1 MVLITNVKLL
11 FRCKNNQN
19 FTYLSIDKARC
30 IFENTSKF
38 IHKFLNVFNGL
49 IIWKDNKEIDNLQ
62 VCVCL
67 SQRPL
72 WGAFSI
78 CWVHLSAHGVSH
90 FQYPSSNWELV
101 LCTVEKG
108 KRRVVGFPNPLAL
121 GSRSQELWARGTWLL
136 WQRFYVEPDNVHCV
150 PPFSY
155 STSHW
160 QMVEYI
166 ACGTRLFQRFWYSPS
181 SGLLCVLCA
190 SLLIFHPL
198 YIESW

>member
-1 MVLITNVKLL
+1 MLITNVKLL
-11 FRCKNNQN
+11 FRCKNIQN
-19 FTYLSIDKARC
+19 FTYLSIDKAQC
-30 IFENTSKF
+30 FVKNATKI
-38 IHKFLNVFNGL
+38 IHEFVNVFIGL

-78 CWVHLSAHGVSH
+78 YWVHLSVHGVSR

-121 GSRSQELWARGTWLL
+121 GSRSQEQGARGTWL
-136 WQRFYVEPDNVHCV
+136 WQHWSWQWTLCV
-150 PPFSY
+150 PVFSY

-160 QMVEYI
+160 PMVDHI
-166 ACGTRLFQRFWYSPS
+166 VSALN
-181 SGLLCVLCA
+181 L
-190 SLLIFHPL
+190 
-198 YIESW
+198 